1 MKTAIYFLPV
11 ILLLNGCDIFNIRDA
26 ETPEQPRTNLP
37 QAFER
42 ETLVDNLIISMRE
55 RSLFDYLACFSD
67 SVLTGKRFTFV
78 PSSGAASQYPV
89 FSQEWD
95 IKDEEQYF
103 KNLTNVQDIPILL
116 DLTDANFSP
125 QGDSLIYQ
133 ASYLLSI
140 PFSDNNIPPN
150 YQGDMILYIKQDNS
164 LIWRIYF
171 WQDIKSGNLPSW
183 SELKGRFSN

>member
-1 MKTAIYFLPV
+1 MRTVIYFLPV
-11 ILLLNGCDIFNIRDA
+11 LFFLIGCDIFNIRDA

-42 ETLVDNLIISMRE
+42 ETLIDNLVISMRD
-55 RSLFDYLACFSD
+55 RSLFDYIACFSD
-67 SVLTGKRFTFV
+67 SVLTGKSFIFI

-95 IKDEEQYF
+95 IKNEEQYF
-103 KNLTNVQDIPILL
+103 KNLTNEQDIPILL

-133 ASYLLSI
+133 ASYLLNI
-140 PFSDNNIPPN
+140 PFSNNNIPPN
-150 YQGDMILYIKQDNS
+150 YQGDVILYIKQDNS
-164 LIWRIYF
+164 LIWRIYY